1 MSKNIKLKIASL
13 EGLAKKV
20 KNENKNKADNLVQLY
35 KNRKISQST
44 TAEKLI
50 MNFIEYDNLKDRRKK
65 TIDKNYDKIISKYEE
80 AKPLNERMRIGSKY
94 IRSMEII
101 GEDRAKTEII
111 YNIKGVRYEREGIK
125 LFINIHNSIYN
136 KLYEDV
142 KRIAEKKLSFKI
154 QTVCQFSYE
163 DGNKGRDNEKYNIE
177 NDLVRIEDYDNE
189 DIYASRSFVSSKGAD
204 SSLISLD
211 DTLQFQKEEVYQKLI
226 SKIDSYSLT
235 RVDKII
241 IVIYQTRKS
250 RGSSYI
256 PTPPPYNSPK
266 CGLINIKN
274 EDDDKCFYWCMKYH
288 SSKQE
293 KHNDRLT
300 VLKKWKIHIIMK
312 VLIIQPLMMI

>member
-1 MSKNIKLKIASL
+1 MPKNNVKNEIKNNIDYSNMSKNIKLKIASL

-35 KNRKISQST
+35 KDRKISQST

-142 KRIAEKKLSFKI
+142 KRIAEKKCLSKYR
-154 QTVCQFSYE
+154 QFANFLTKM
-163 DGNKGRDNEKYNIE
+163 GITEKTMKNII
-177 NDLVRIEDYDNE
+177 LQM
-189 DIYASRSFVSSKGAD
+189 
-204 SSLISLD
+204 
-211 DTLQFQKEEVYQKLI
+211 TLFE
-226 SKIDSYSLT
+226 
-235 RVDKII
+235 
-241 IVIYQTRKS
+241 
-250 RGSSYI
+250 
-256 PTPPPYNSPK
+256 
-266 CGLINIKN
+266 
-274 EDDDKCFYWCMKYH
+274 
-288 SSKQE
+288 
-293 KHNDRLT
+293 
-300 VLKKWKIHIIMK
+300 
-312 VLIIQPLMMI
+312 

>member
-1 MSKNIKLKIASL
+1 M
-13 EGLAKKV
+13 
-20 KNENKNKADNLVQLY
+20 
-35 KNRKISQST
+35 
-44 TAEKLI
+44 
-50 MNFIEYDNLKDRRKK
+50 
-65 TIDKNYDKIISKYEE
+65 
-80 AKPLNERMRIGSKY
+80 
-94 IRSMEII
+94 
-101 GEDRAKTEII
+101 
-111 YNIKGVRYEREGIK
+111 
-125 LFINIHNSIYN
+125 
-136 KLYEDV
+136 
-142 KRIAEKKLSFKI
+142 SFKI

-211 DTLQFQKEEVYQKLI
+211 DTLQFQKEEVYEKLMR
-226 SKIDSYSLT
+226 KIDSYSMT

-256 PTPPPYNSPK
+256 PTPSPYNSPK

-293 KHNDRLT
+293 KNNDRLT
-300 VLKKWKIHIIMK
+300 VFKKWKINIIMK
-312 VLIIQPLMMI
+312 VLIIPRLMMI